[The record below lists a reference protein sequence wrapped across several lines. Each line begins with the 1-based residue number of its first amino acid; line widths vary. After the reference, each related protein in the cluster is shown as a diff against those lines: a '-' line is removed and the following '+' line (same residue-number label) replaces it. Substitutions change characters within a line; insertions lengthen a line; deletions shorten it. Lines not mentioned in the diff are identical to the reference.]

1 MSTQPTSIRPQV
13 VRTQQSQQ
21 ADTSISML
29 DLLFICLSHW
39 KWFVASVAICMSLMT
54 LKIWRTVPLYT
65 QNAQIL
71 LKQDRGRN
79 SSGSSAVLR
88 EMGVS
93 DGTNNITN
101 ELYTLRSPAICL
113 EVVKAL
119 KLDMNYLA
127 PDFFYNKALYG
138 KTLPVTVT
146 FPEIGDSQTAD
157 FLLELKS
164 DGKYKI
170 SDMKFCGKECPGTL
184 EGRLGQTIKTPMG
197 PLKVEQT
204 ISYNTAKARKIIVS
218 RTTVTSATY
227 NCVGR
232 LSTKQP
238 DDDATI
244 VKLTYRDYVPQR
256 GKDILGAVIAAYNA
270 NWVKDKN
277 QVAVATSAFINER
290 LAVIEKELGDVD
302 EDISNYKADNLIS
315 SPEAV
320 ASQSMSQANATER
333 SLIDLNNQLYM
344 AKYIR
349 NYLADSS
356 NKFKLLPSSSGIQDN
371 VGNLISSYNSKVLE
385 RNSLVANSSESNPL
399 IVSADADLEAQRIAI
414 LHSIDNVI
422 ESLNTQM
429 RSLQKYEGKSNSDLA
444 HAHGQATHLLSAERQ
459 QKVKESLYVFLL
471 QKREENEMS
480 QAFSAYD
487 TRVINP
493 PSGSNVPTEPKKS
506 KLWLMALVAGIALP
520 LSIIVLREITSTKIR
535 GHQDVANKTSLPYLG
550 EIPYYGEKRPWWKF
564 WVPKQKKHDAKIA
577 VREGSR
583 NVINEAFRV
592 LRTNLEFMMA
602 NDPDKKVFALT
613 SYNPGSG
620 KSFLT
625 NNIAVSFAIKRKK
638 VLVIDGDM
646 RHGSTS
652 KYIDSPKRGMSD
664 YLSGNIEDFHEVI
677 VNHPNHKNYFVLP
690 VGTVPPNPTELLY
703 EEKFGT
709 MLDTLRKEYDIIFV
723 DCPPSDI
730 VADTAIIEQHT
741 DRTIFVV
748 RAGLLEKDMLKQLDQ
763 EFAANKYKN
772 MALLLNGTESNTG
785 RYRYKYGYKYGY
797 RSYGYYSKDRYG
809 YDE

>member
-13 VRTQQSQQ
+13 VRAQQSQQ

-39 KWFVASVAICMSLMT
+39 KWFLASVAICMSLMT
-54 LKIWRTVPLYT
+54 LKIWRTVPVYT
-65 QNAQIL
+65 QSAQIL

-113 EVVKAL
+113 EAVKSLHLDVNYYAL
-119 KLDMNYLA
+119 GT
-127 PDFFYNKALYG
+127 FYNKALYG
-138 KTLPVTVT
+138 TTLPVTVT
-146 FPEIGDSQTAD
+146 FPEIGDNQTAS
-157 FLLELKS
+157 FSLEIKE
-164 DGKYKI
+164 DGKYQI
-170 SDMKFCGKECPGTL
+170 SDIVLCGKSSTETVN
-184 EGRLGQTIKTPMG
+184 GRLGQLIKTPMG
-197 PLKVEQT
+197 PIKVEQAP
-204 ISYNTAKARKIIVS
+204 SYNTAKTRKIF
-218 RTTVTSATY
+218 VTRNTLASATGS
-227 NCVGR
+227 CVGK
-232 LSTKQP
+232 LSTRQP
-238 DDDATI
+238 NEDATI
-244 VKLTYRDYVPQR
+244 VQLTYQDVVPQR
-256 GKDILGAVIAAYNA
+256 GKDILSAVIASYNA

-290 LAVIEKELGDVD
+290 LAIIEKELGDVD
-302 EDISNYKADNLIS
+302 EDISSYKAENLITD
-315 SPEAV
+315 PKTV
-320 ASQSMSQANATER
+320 ASQSMGQASAAER
-333 SLIDLNNQLYM
+333 SLLDLNNQLYM
-344 AKYIR
+344 ARYVR

-356 NKFKLLPSSSGIQDN
+356 NKFKLLPSSSGINDN
-371 VGNLISSYNSKVLE
+371 IGSLITDYNEKVLQ
-385 RNSLVANSSESNPL
+385 RNSLVSNSSESNPL
-399 IVSADADLEAQRIAI
+399 VIDVDRTLTEQRQTM
-414 LHSIDNVI
+414 LQSIDNVI
-422 ESLNTQM
+422 ESLNTQI

-493 PSGSNVPTEPKKS
+493 PSGSNVPTEPQKS
-506 KLWLMALVAGIALP
+506 KLWLYALIAGLGIPFAFFV
-520 LSIIVLREITSTKIR
+520 IREVTSTKIR

-550 EIPYYGEKRPWWKF
+550 EIPYYGEKRPWWKL
-564 WVPKQKKHDAKIA
+564 WGPKQKKHDAKIA

-602 NDPDKKVFALT
+602 NDPDKKIFALT

-664 YLSGNIEDFHEVI
+664 YLSGNIEDFHDVI
-677 VNHPNHKNYFVLP
+677 VSHPSHKNYFVLP

-785 RYRYKYGYKYGY
+785 YYRYHYGYKYGY

>member
-1 MSTQPTSIRPQV
+1 MQTNYNPTARPQV

-21 ADTSISML
+21 TDSSISML

-39 KWFVASVAICMSLMT
+39 KWFLGSVVICMSLMT
-54 LKIWRTVPLYT
+54 LHIWRTVPVYT
-65 QNAQIL
+65 QSAQIL

-138 KTLPVTVT
+138 NTLPVTVT
-146 FPEIGDSQTAD
+146 FPEIGDNQTAG
-157 FLLELKS
+157 FFLELKS

-170 SDMKFCGKECPGTL
+170 SDMNFCGKECPGTL
-184 EGRLGQTIKTPMG
+184 EGHLGQTIKTPMG
-197 PLKVEQT
+197 PMKVEQT
-204 ISYNTAKARKIIVS
+204 ASYNTAKARKMYVS
-218 RTTVTSATY
+218 RNTLAAATG
-227 NCVGR
+227 NCVGK
-232 LSTKQP
+232 LNTKQP
-238 DDDATI
+238 DEDATI
-244 VKLTYRDYVPQR
+244 VQLTYRDAVPQR

-302 EDISNYKADNLIS
+302 EDISSYKADNLIS

-333 SLIDLNNQLYM
+333 SLLDLNNQLYM
-344 AKYIR
+344 AKYVR

-356 NKFKLLPSSSGIQDN
+356 NKHKLLPSSSGIENN
-371 VGNLISSYNSKVLE
+371 VGSLITEYNTKVLE
-385 RNSLVANSSESNPL
+385 RNSLAANSSESNPL
-399 IVSADADLEAQRIAI
+399 VVAADTDLEAQRVAI

-422 ESLNTQM
+422 ESINTQV
-429 RSLQKYEGKSNSDLA
+429 RSLQRYEGKSNSDLA
-444 HAHGQATHLLSAERQ
+444 HAHGQAKHLLSAERQ

-487 TRVINP
+487 TTVINP
-493 PSGSNVPTEPKKS
+493 PSGSYVPTEPQKS
-506 KLWLMALVAGIALP
+506 KLWLYALIAGLGIPFAFFV
-520 LSIIVLREITSTKIR
+520 IREVTSTKIR

-550 EIPYYGEKRPWWKF
+550 EIPYYGDIRPWWKL
-564 WVPKQKKHDAKIA
+564 WGPKQKKHDAKIA

-583 NVINEAFRV
+583 NIINEAFRV

-602 NDPDKKVFALT
+602 NDPNKNIFALT

-652 KYIDSPKRGMSD
+652 KYVDSPKRGMSD
-664 YLSGNIEDFHEVI
+664 YLSGNIDDFHDVI
-677 VNHPNHKNYFVLP
+677 VPHKAHKNYFVLP

-703 EEKFGT
+703 EEKFHT
-709 MLDTLRKEYDIIFV
+709 MIETLRKEYDIIFV

-748 RAGLLEKDMLKQLDQ
+748 RAGLLEKNMLKQLDQ
-763 EFAANKYKN
+763 EFAANKFKN
-772 MALLLNGTESNTG
+772 MALLLNGTEPNTG
-785 RYRYKYGYKYGY
+785 HYRYKYGYKYGY

-809 YDE
+809 DE